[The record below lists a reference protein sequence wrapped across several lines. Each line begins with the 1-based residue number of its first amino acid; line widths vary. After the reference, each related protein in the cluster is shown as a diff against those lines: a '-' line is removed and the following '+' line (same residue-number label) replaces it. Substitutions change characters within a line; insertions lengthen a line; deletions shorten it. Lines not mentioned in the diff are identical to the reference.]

1 MTTRTP
7 VLRTS
12 QIVLYRGDALDVLR
26 SLPTASVDAC
36 ITDPPYGE
44 ENAPWDGPRSH
55 EWYRAWL
62 AEVNRVVVPNGPIV
76 TFAPRRKLDFVMSA
90 VRDVRGDSSAC
101 PMQRVVWVHRQGFR
115 VAAGY
120 LRPEHEEIVASGL
133 LAVESDEVRHFRPN
147 ADDAKPVRRLVRT
160 RSGFGPHVHVPHPAG
175 RMAGSVIELP
185 RRKRDV
191 ERTGHPTQKPERLMR
206 YLVALAVPPGGTVL
220 DPFAGSG
227 TTLVA
232 ARDMGRRAIG
242 IELAPETCRIVDR
255 RTIQEVLPLAFDPPE
270 PVPSGRDRPP
280 SPEGGDSEG
289 STVGSDA

>member
-1 MTTRTP
+1 MSAP
-7 VLRTS
+7 MPALRTS
-12 QIVLYRGDALDVLR
+12 GIVLYSGDALEVLR
-26 SLPTASVDAC
+26 QLSAASVDAC

-44 ENAPWDGPRSH
+44 DNAPWDTPRSR

-62 AEVNRVVVPNGPIV
+62 AEVVRVVVPNGPIV
-76 TFAPRRKLDFVMSA
+76 TFAPRRKLDLVMSA
-90 VRDVRGDSSAC
+90 LREVRGDASAC
-101 PMQRVVWVHRQGFR
+101 PIQRLVWVHRQGFR

-133 LAVESDEVRHFRPN
+133 LAAESEEVRRFRPN
-147 ADDAKPVRRLVRT
+147 APTARPDYRIVRT
-160 RSGFGPHVHVPHPAG
+160 ASGFGPDAHVPHPAR

-185 RRKRDV
+185 RRKRAS

-206 YLVALAVPPGGTVL
+206 YLVALAVPPGGAVL

-242 IELAPETCRIVDR
+242 IERAPATCRIVDR
-255 RTIQEVLPLAFDPPE
+255 RTIQETLAFE
-270 PVPSGRDRPP
+270 PGEPLPGLDCPP
-280 SPEGGDSEG
+280 SRERDGRETA
-289 STVGSDA
+289 TVGSDA